1 MVTPA
6 PAVPDACDTCAWDGR
21 APPDTRRELGHGSP
35 RWYASN
41 LVAVPALELGS
52 TGFNAQPRPLSIRGT
67 LDAHPA
73 LFGQL
78 EAAPSLRAARDA
90 FVRYMDDAFA
100 LHRPPS
106 PSQPPAAGSAPA
118 DHRRWRTSWRKL
130 LQGWGMDANGPA
142 GAVIKGWVESR
153 FGLVP
158 TFHKAPLAHYPS
170 DAWMTY
176 IEEKNASR
184 YHNNHIHQQFDLL
197 YEFCQLSLRRFG
209 PPASGGLTPQHARL
223 WRGSNRC
230 EEQVVAGRLTNRRC
244 TMQLNNIVSMSLCA
258 QDASCFGDW
267 VLQVQVPLCKLLVY
281 PGLLPGQ
288 VLQGEQEVLALGGHY
303 DVEASDVVF

>member
-1 MVTPA
+1 MNA
-6 PAVPDACDTCAWDGR
+6 HHR
-21 APPDTRRELGHGSP
+21 PPPVLAMEP

-41 LVAVPALELGS
+41 LVGVPALQLAS
-52 TGFNAQPRPLSIRGT
+52 TDFNAQPVALSVRGT
-67 LDAHPA
+67 RDSHAA
-73 LFGQL
+73 LFDHL
-78 EAAPSLRAARDA
+78 EQAPTLLAARDL
-90 FVRYMDDAFA
+90 FVAYMDDAFG
-100 LHRPPS
+100 LHKPGTP
-106 PSQPPAAGSAPA
+106 QAARAPTRTF
-118 DHRRWRTSWRKL
+118 DPRRWRSSWRKL
-130 LQGWGMDANGPA
+130 LQGWGMDANGAA
-142 GAVIKGWVESR
+142 GAVLKGWVESR

-158 TFHKAPLAHYPS
+158 TFHKAPLNRYPS
-170 DAWMTY
+170 DAWVAY

-184 YHNNHIHQQFDLL
+184 YHNNHIHQQFDVL

-209 PPASGGLTPQHARL
+209 SPSTGRTPQHARL

-244 TMQLNNIVSMSLCA
+244 TMALNNVVSMSLSA

-267 VLQVQVPLCKLLVY
+267 VLQVEVPLSKLLVY

-303 DVEASDVVF
+303 DVEASDAVF

>member
-1 MVTPA
+1 MNA
-6 PAVPDACDTCAWDGR
+6 HHR
-21 APPDTRRELGHGSP
+21 PPTALAQEP

-41 LVAVPALELGS
+41 LVGVPALQLAS
-52 TGFNAQPRPLSIRGT
+52 TAFNAQPLPLSIRGT
-67 LDAHPA
+67 QAAHPA
-73 LFGQL
+73 LFEQL
-78 EAAPSLRAARDA
+78 ETAANLLAARDT

-100 LHRPPS
+100 LHKPPHPTH
-106 PSQPPAAGSAPA
+106 PSHPPLAGAAWSG

-158 TFHKAPLAHYPS
+158 TFHKAPLGHYPS
-170 DAWMTY
+170 DSWVTY

-184 YHNNHIHQQFDLL
+184 YHNNHIHQQFDVL

-209 PPASGGLTPQHARL
+209 PPAIGHTAQHTRL

-230 EEQVVAGRLTNRRC
+230 EEQVVTGRLTNRRC
-244 TMQLNNIVSMSLCA
+244 TMQLNNVVSMSLCA

-267 VLQVQVPLCKLLVY
+267 VLQIQVPLCKLITY

>member
-1 MVTPA
+1 MS
-6 PAVPDACDTCAWDGR
+6 DGYR
-21 APPDTRRELGHGSP
+21 SPIAAGPQP
-35 RWYASN
+35 RWYGSN
-41 LVAVPALELGS
+41 LVAVPALQLAS
-52 TGFNAQPRPLSIRGT
+52 TAFNAQPLPLGIKGT
-67 LDAHPA
+67 RDAHPA
-73 LFGQL
+73 LFARL
-78 EAAPSLRAARDA
+78 EAAPDLLAARDT
-90 FVRYMDDAFA
+90 FVHYMDDAFG
-100 LHRPPS
+100 LHKPTPS
-106 PSQPPAAGSAPA
+106 SAPPAGDA
-118 DHRRWRTSWRKL
+118 RRWRSSWRKL

-142 GAVIKGWVESR
+142 GAVVKGWVESR
-153 FGLVP
+153 FGLAP
-158 TFHKAPLAHYPS
+158 TFHKAPLRHYPS
-170 DAWMTY
+170 AAWVAY

-184 YHNNHIHQQFDLL
+184 YHNNHIHQQFDVL

-209 PPASGGLTPQHARL
+209 SPAKGDTPQHARL

-230 EEQVVAGRLTNRRC
+230 EEQLVAGRLTNHRC

-303 DVEASDVVF
+303 EVEASDVVL

>member
-1 MVTPA
+1 MSEPHHPA
-6 PAVPDACDTCAWDGR
+6 HSV
-21 APPDTRRELGHGSP
+21 SQP

-41 LVAVPALELGS
+41 LVGVPTLQLAS
-52 TGFNAQPRPLSIRGT
+52 TGFNLQPLPLRVGGT
-67 LDAHPA
+67 RELHARLFEQLDK
-73 LFGQL
+73 
-78 EAAPSLRAARDA
+78 APTLPAARNV
-90 FVRYMDDAFA
+90 FVAYMDDTFG
-100 LHRPPS
+100 LHKP
-106 PSQPPAAGSAPA
+106 APA
-118 DHRRWRTSWRKL
+118 QAGGPAMRPADQRRWRSSWRKL
-130 LQGWGMDANGPA
+130 LQGWGMDSNSPA
-142 GAVIKGWVESR
+142 GAVLKGWAESR

-158 TFHKAPLAHYPS
+158 TFHKAPLGHYPS
-170 DAWMTY
+170 DAWVAY

-184 YHNNHIHQQFDLL
+184 YHNHHIHQQFDVL
-197 YEFCQLSLRRFG
+197 YEFCQHSLCRFG
-209 PPASGGLTPQHARL
+209 SPSVGQTPQHVRL

-244 TMQLNNIVSMSLCA
+244 TMELNNVVSLSLCA

-267 VLQVQVPLCKLLVY
+267 VLQVEVPLCKLLVY